1 MWDVHL
7 YRLKVFPGHAK
18 AICQNQYIYL
28 DRRLESEKQIKCQQ
42 ATQNVFSIG
51 RHLPEQ
57 PNIVKVTQIPRP
69 IPIPSH
75 ANPSPGLL
83 LLPLPVW
90 FWPNRFTLCCRQP
103 FSQPGCKYVQRLNV
117 SNKARRRRTRGVLDW
132 DWPEPSHW
140 WTNPCGLSS
149 SSVDIS
155 SSATHT
161 EQKGISAL
169 NSSSLLNCQP
179 FWENFE
185 DGYETNLQLSILR

>member
-7 YRLKVFPGHAK
+7 YRLKFFPGHAK

-51 RHLPEQ
+51 RHLTEQ

-117 SNKARRRRTRGVLDW
+117 SNKARRRRTRGGGLGLGLARA
-132 DWPEPSHW
+132 EPLMDKSLR
-140 WTNPCGLSS
+140 TQL
-149 SSVDIS
+149 VIS
-155 SSATHT
+155 GH
-161 EQKGISAL
+161 K
-169 NSSSLLNCQP
+169 
-179 FWENFE
+179 
-185 DGYETNLQLSILR
+185 QLSDSYRAKRDFGIE